1 MILSFYDSDFSLF
14 YEIRLGTEV
23 YTYYVKCDNYVIWP
37 QIEIRKLQANNQ
49 ELLMNDGNIYR
60 YCNAMQLYQDQT
72 LLQISCK
79 SQMYKKRSV
88 TIQEQECSFVC

>member
-1 MILSFYDSDFSLF
+1 
-14 YEIRLGTEV
+14 
-23 YTYYVKCDNYVIWP
+23 
-37 QIEIRKLQANNQ
+37 
-49 ELLMNDGNIYR
+49 MNDGNIYR